1 MASTRPV
8 RDLLALGGIA
18 LGIYGLIVRPWHC
31 RWGATSAEVAAP
43 MPGDDL
49 VDRPS
54 IAATRATTIDAPPS
68 AVWPW
73 IVQMG
78 YGRAGWYSYDAL
90 DNQGVHVRRIIPE
103 LQHLEVGDRMLTDAT
118 GGFRV
123 EAIDR
128 ERSLVLLIRPEDTGN
143 AALISCTI
151 QLVPYGSE
159 MTRLVVR
166 VRARFG
172 GVRGI
177 AFGIAFDF
185 GDFVMMRRQILG
197 IRERAER
204 AWLAPTAPSVEP
216 AQAGAVPAAV
226 P

>member
-1 MASTRPV
+1 MASSRPV

-18 LGIYGLIVRPWHC
+18 LGVYGLIVRPWHC
-31 RWGATSAEVAAP
+31 RWGATGGEVSAA

-54 IAATRATTIDAPPS
+54 IAATRAITIDAPPS

-78 YGRAGWYSYDAL
+78 FGRAGWYSYDAL

-123 EAIDR
+123 EAIDP
-128 ERSLVLLIRPEDTGN
+128 ERSLVLLIRPEDVGDG
-143 AALISCTI
+143 ARVSCTI

-159 MTRLVVR
+159 MTRLVFR
-166 VRARFG
+166 MRARFWG
-172 GVRGI
+172 LRGT

-185 GDFVMMRRQILG
+185 GDFVMMRRQMLG

-204 AWLAPTAPSVEP
+204 AWLAATPPSGAPAS
-216 AQAGAVPAAV
+216 AGAVPAAV